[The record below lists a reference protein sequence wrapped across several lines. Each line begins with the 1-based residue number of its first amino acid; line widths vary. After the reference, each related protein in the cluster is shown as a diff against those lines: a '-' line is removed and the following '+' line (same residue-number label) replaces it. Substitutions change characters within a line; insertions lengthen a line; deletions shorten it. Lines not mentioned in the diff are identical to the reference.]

1 MHELGVL
8 RNVVRTVS
16 RVAEENNIH
25 SIQFVTLEVGE
36 ESSFL
41 PVFLEKLY
49 PAAIDSLP
57 LFAGSRLQLVT
68 VPGKS
73 LVIKEIGY

>member
-8 RNVVRTVS
+8 RNAVKTVS
-16 RVAEENNIH
+16 KVAEENQ
-25 SIQFVTLEVGE
+25 IQRIKFITLEVGE
-36 ESSFL
+36 CSSFV
-41 PVFLEKLY
+41 PVFFEKLY
-49 PAAIDSLP
+49 PAAIDGMP
-57 LFAGSRLQLVT
+57 LFEDSQLRLES

>member
-8 RNVVRTVS
+8 RNVIKTVS
-16 RVAEENNIH
+16 KVAEDNHIER
-25 SIQFVTLEVGE
+25 IQFVTLEVGA
-36 ESSFL
+36 ESSFV
-41 PVFLEKLY
+41 PAFFEKLY
-49 PAAIDSLP
+49 PAAIDSFP
-57 LFAGSRLQLVT
+57 LFENSTLKLVT